1 MKENMVKMPTMDNKK
16 DVFLRKA
23 NDFEIWWVTGS
34 QHLYGTEVLNNV
46 AEHTQTMVSFLNG
59 QKKLPIKIFSTG
71 VVASGEEIYQICE
84 KANSSK
90 KCIGVIF
97 WMHTFSPAKMW
108 IRGLKALQK
117 PILHFHTQFNAKI
130 PWETI
135 NMDFMNENQ
144 SAHGGREFGFM
155 MSRMKKNRKIVVGHW
170 KDSKTQDKLFD
181 WCNVVIGYHALKC
194 AKVARIGD
202 NMREVAVTEGDKVA
216 AQLKFGFTV
225 EGYGIGDLVAHIN
238 EISNKDIQRL
248 IDRYQQEYH
257 FDTAILKHVSLIE
270 AAKIELGLRQ
280 FLKEVNATA
289 FTTTFENLHG
299 MNQLPGIAV
308 QRLMKEGYGFGAEG
322 DWKTA
327 ALLYTLK
334 TMSAGLE
341 GGTSFMEDYTYHFDS
356 DQSLVLGSHMLE
368 ICPSIAA
375 NKPSCEVHPLP
386 IGGKADPARLV
397 FDVSEGAAINVSLID
412 LGNRFR
418 MICNEVEV
426 VNPPQ
431 DLPKL
436 PTARTLWKPKPNFET
451 AIEAWIYAGGAHHTV
466 FSKALK
472 TAHIFDLCEILDIE
486 LVVIDKMTSL
496 LPLKNQLRTNEVF
509 YYMNSFKA

>member
-1 MKENMVKMPTMDNKK
+1 MLLENT
-16 DVFLRKA
+16 
-23 NDFEIWWVTGS
+23 NDLEVWWVTGS
-34 QHLYGTEVLNNV
+34 QHLYGPEVLNNV
-46 AEHTQTMVSFLNG
+46 AEHTQIIVSFLNNLN
-59 QKKLPIKIFSTG
+59 KLPLRIFSTG
-71 VVASGEEIYQICE
+71 VVASSEEIHQICD

-108 IRGLKALQK
+108 IRGLKELQK

-135 NMDFMNENQ
+135 DMDFMNENQ

-155 MSRMKKNRKIVVGHW
+155 MSRMKKDRKIVVGHW
-170 KDSKTQDKLFD
+170 KDNKIHDKLCD
-181 WCNVVIGYHALKC
+181 WCNVVVGYHALKH

-216 AQLKFGFTV
+216 AQFKFGFTV
-225 EGYGIGDLVAHIN
+225 EGYGIGDLVEHIN
-238 EISNKDIQRL
+238 EVSSQDVRYL
-248 IDRYQQEYH
+248 IEQYQKEYH
-257 FDTAILKHVSLIE
+257 FDIDIQKHTSVTE

-280 FLKEVNATA
+280 FLKVVNATA

-299 MNQLPGIAV
+299 MNQLPGISV

-327 ALLYTLK
+327 ALLYALK
-334 TMSAGLE
+334 TMSVGLE

-368 ICPSIAA
+368 VCPSIAA
-375 NKPSCEVHPLP
+375 KKPFCEVHPLS
-386 IGGKADPARLV
+386 IGGKANPARLV
-397 FDVSEGAAINVSLID
+397 FDVGEGAAINVSLID

-418 MICNEVEV
+418 MICNEVDII
-426 VNPPQ
+426 NPPKN
-431 DLPKL
+431 LPKL
-436 PTARTLWKPKPNFET
+436 PTARALWKPKPNFET

-472 TAHIFDLCEILDIE
+472 TTHIVDLCEMLDIE
-486 LVVIDKMTSL
+486 LIIIDNATGLSS
-496 LPLKNQLRTNEVF
+496 LKNQLKTNEVF
-509 YYMNSFKA
+509 YQNRLNLS